1 MQLKELRTLQKFQC
15 NPSTYLGLLLILLTQ
30 TVVYMIGRMQPIQP
44 QTLLPGEFGAKRAL
58 KDGFIASA
66 FHLVQ
71 ALDFLKHKLGVILAN
86 FYKDL
91 LRGQEAEANFKEKYG
106 ALLEALDG
114 REGDFAIQGT
124 KLKLE
129 LKSDFWS
136 HDKWPNFICEVY
148 RSGKKPG
155 GSFQALEH
163 GCRYFCY
170 WFPKDD
176 RLYMFDTYRFC
187 RRVTMLAKRHHIPL
201 ETISN
206 GTYNTSYYRIPREL
220 FKDLMLPFF
229 ETVERKYSQAMALK
243 LKREQKAVKNANKQ
257 ALPPK

>member
-1 MQLKELRTLQKFQC
+1 M
-15 NPSTYLGLLLILLTQ
+15 
-30 TVVYMIGRMQPIQP
+30 
-44 QTLLPGEFGAKRAL
+44 
-58 KDGFIASA
+58 
-66 FHLVQ
+66 
-71 ALDFLKHKLGVILAN
+71 AN

-91 LRGQEAEANFKEKYG
+91 KRGMDAEVKFHEKYG
-106 ALLEALDG
+106 ALLDRLDG
-114 REGDFAIQGT
+114 REGDFIIKGT
-124 KLKLE
+124 TLKIE
-129 LKSDFWS
+129 IKSDFWD

-170 WFPKDD
+170 WFAKDD

-187 RRVTMLAKRHHIPL
+187 RRVTMLARRHHIPL

-220 FKDLMLPFF
+220 FKDLMLPYF
-229 ETVERKYSQAMALK
+229 ETVERKYAQGQVALEKKTQKALK
-243 LKREQKAVKNANKQ
+243 GQKVASNADKQ
-257 ALPPK
+257 TVQTD